1 MMTFHPPLLKICGV
15 ANPSDAELVA
25 RSGADYCGILVG
37 VSFSERNLSLEQAI
51 DVAAAARAAA
61 DRIHLVVLLCDP
73 SLDRALEI
81 QEQIKPHA
89 LQLLCHES
97 PQFLADLKSRVPC
110 QVWKTIHL
118 PRETGQAGPDDYVQA
133 GADALLVDS
142 VDQSEGFTRMGG
154 TGKVADWEAVCELMK
169 GIETPVFLAGG
180 IGPENVAQ
188 ALARVRPFGVDLCS
202 GVEAS
207 KGRKDPDKLKLL
219 IKNFSAAKAAL
230 NGENKQ

>member
-1 MMTFHPPLLKICGV
+1 MPSYRPLLKICGV
-15 ANPSDAELVA
+15 ANPLDAERVA
-25 RSGADYCGILVG
+25 RSGADFCGILVG
-37 VSFSERNLSLEQAI
+37 VSFSERNLSLEQAL

-61 DRIHLVVLLCDP
+61 DRIQLVTLLCDP

-81 QEQIKPHA
+81 QEQIRPHA

-97 PQFLADLKSRVPC
+97 PQFLADLKARVPC

-118 PRETGQAGPDDYVQA
+118 PRETGQTGPDAYVQA

-142 VDQSEGFTRMGG
+142 IDQSEGFTRMGG
-154 TGKVADWEAVCELMK
+154 TGKVADWEAVCELK
-169 GIETPVFLAGG
+169 DNIKTPVFLAGG

-188 ALARVRPFGVDLCS
+188 ALTRVRPFGVDLCS

-207 KGRKDPDKLKLL
+207 KGRKDPRKIELL
-219 IKNFSAAKAAL
+219 IKNFSAAKASL
-230 NGENKQ
+230 NKENNQ